1 MPKVRT
7 LVFLRH
13 GETTGQ
19 SSIRYYGATDVPL
32 SAVGREQMLRA
43 APVIAAY
50 GVQKVY
56 TSALCRTREA
66 ATLAAP
72 AVPAIPIAE
81 LNEVHFGDWEGL
93 TREEI
98 QRLHPEAYAQ
108 WTARTQDFCYP
119 NGESLPAF
127 RARVE
132 AAVARIL
139 DDEAMSVLVIAHR
152 GVIVRALAYLLG
164 SQYEVPALQV
174 ALGSV
179 HVVERSAQG
188 GHWAPLVLDWTSDGE
203 QAVSAVESLRA
214 DRAMEG

>member
-1 MPKVRT
+1 MPKVRR

-66 ATLAAP
+66 ATLVAP
-72 AVPAIPIAE
+72 GLPATPLAE

-93 TREEI
+93 TRDEI
-98 QRLHPEAYAQ
+98 ERRHPEAYAR
-108 WTARTQDFCYP
+108 WTARTADFCYP
-119 NGESLPAF
+119 NGESLRAF

-132 AAVARIL
+132 AAVAKIL
-139 DDEAMSVLVIAHR
+139 DDEALSVLVIAHR
-152 GVIVRALAYLLG
+152 GVIVRALAYLLD
-164 SQYEVPALQV
+164 SQHEASALQV

-179 HVVERSAQG
+179 HVVERSTQG
-188 GHWAPLVLDWTSDGE
+188 GPWTPLVLDWTGDAE
-203 QAVSAVESLRA
+203 QAVPAVESVPA
-214 DRAMEG
+214 DRTMEG